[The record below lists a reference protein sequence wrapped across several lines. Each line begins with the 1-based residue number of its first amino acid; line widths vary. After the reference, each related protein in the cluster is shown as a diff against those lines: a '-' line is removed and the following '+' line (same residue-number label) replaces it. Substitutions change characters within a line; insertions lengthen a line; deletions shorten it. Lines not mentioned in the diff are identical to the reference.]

1 MLKLL
6 ERYIAKTIISST
18 LLTASIITAVLFLIN
33 LLSEM
38 RGVGKG
44 DYGFLQAVFHTVLQL
59 PNAIYQFSPLLIL
72 IGTLLGLSALAAARE
87 LAVMRA
93 AGFSIWQITRA
104 TLVAAFCLTIAMT
117 FLGEMLGPS
126 LSFRAEVRKENA
138 EHPGQAIVTS
148 KGAWF
153 HVGNNFL
160 HVGEVVNRELLKQ
173 ITWFEFDENQH
184 LLATYYVEKF
194 RYIDKTW
201 WMFNG
206 VGTAFY
212 PEQTKHLAFTK
223 KPLNIAFNANLLN
236 VGLVDPNQMPIN
248 RLRKFSRY
256 LQENGIHSTA
266 YRFEFW
272 RRILQPITTLV
283 MVLLA
288 IPFVFGN
295 IGTASI
301 GKRIT
306 LGILIGFAFY
316 LLNAMS
322 GQLAIVYQ
330 LPEWF
335 AALLLPCAF
344 GALGIFLVFRTKQ

>member
-1 MLKLL
+1 MLTLL
-6 ERYIAKTIISST
+6 SRYIAKTILVST
-18 LLTASIITAVLFLIN
+18 GLTAAIITAILFLIN

-44 DYGFLQAVFHTVLQL
+44 DYGFLQAIFHTLLQL
-59 PNAIYQFSPLLIL
+59 PNALYQFSPLLVL
-72 IGTLLGLSALAAARE
+72 IGTLIGLSTLAASRE

-93 AGFSIWQITRA
+93 AGFSIWQITCS
-104 TLVAAFCLTIAMT
+104 TLMAALCLTLAIT
-117 FLGEMLGPS
+117 LLGEVMGPS
-126 LSFRAEVRKENA
+126 LSFKAEVRKENA
-138 EHPGQAIVTS
+138 EHPGQAIVTN

-153 HVGNNFL
+153 HVGNNFI

-173 ITWFEFDENQH
+173 VTWFQFDEEQQ
-184 LLATYYVEKF
+184 LLATYYVDKF

-201 WMFNG
+201 WMFQG
-206 VGTAFY
+206 AGTAFY
-212 PEQTKHLAFTK
+212 KEQTKHLAFVK
-223 KPLNIAFNANLLN
+223 KKLTFEFNPNLLN
-236 VGLVDPNQMPIN
+236 VGLVDPNQMPLG

-256 LQENGIHSTA
+256 LGENGIQATA

-272 RRILQPITTLV
+272 RRILQPLTTLV

-295 IGTASI
+295 IGTATI

-316 LLNAMS
+316 LLNAMA
-322 GQLAIVYQ
+322 GQLAVVYQ
-330 LPEWF
+330 LPEGL
-335 AALLLPCAF
+335 AALLLPATF
-344 GALGIFLVFRTKQ
+344 GILGIILVLKTKQ